1 MHRDLKPDNIV
12 LNLDPLEVRIID
24 FDAVFLDSTTTVGT
38 ARGTPGYFP
47 FANKWRDRSKKWD
60 IWAMAAII
68 LECDMFKDG
77 YFNTKGED
85 DTKQKLKMHLKR
97 PSTHIKINELM
108 YHKIMRSKEKE
119 MIDVEEMKDFVLKIK
134 F

>member
-38 ARGTPGYFP
+38 ARGIPGYFP
-47 FANKWRDRSKKWD
+47 FANKWRDGSKKWD

-85 DTKQKLKMHLKR
+85 DAKQKLKMHLKR
-97 PSTHIKINELM
+97 PDTCIKLHELM
-108 YHKIMRSKEKE
+108 K
-119 MIDVEEMKDFVLKIK
+119 
-134 F
+134 